1 MRIRCLIPLLLASVM
16 VLTSMSQCRK
26 EDPGQAS
33 NRVQARIDGVM
44 YGRGNESYTSG
55 RRPVLTGSEEG
66 FNFHLSTTLLP
77 AGVEDSDE
85 LRNRSVTLVLHVRE
99 NSAVELN
106 RPYTLDGS
114 GDYIGQ
120 INKTVWEEDEFGSS
134 GRNCDFVSTEGSVV
148 FTARSERS
156 VSGTFEFTA
165 VRADTGDAVK
175 VEDGVFEN
183 LLILQ

>member
-1 MRIRCLIPLLLASVM
+1 MRIRCLMPLLLASVM

-26 EDPGQAS
+26 EDPGQVS
-33 NRVQARIDGVM
+33 NRVQARIDGIM

-66 FNFHLSTTLLP
+66 FRFQFSTTLYP
-77 AGVEDSDE
+77 AGVEDTDE
-85 LRNRSVTLVLHVRE
+85 LRREEVTLKLYVRGT
-99 NSAVELN
+99 SAIELDRSYPLGGSDGDHGLIN
-106 RPYTLDGS
+106 R
-114 GDYIGQ
+114 I
-120 INKTVWEEDEFGSS
+120 VWEVDESGSS
-134 GRNCDFVSTEGSVV
+134 GRNYDFVSTEGSVV